1 APLQDSADTDGSIP
15 PTTVPDDAAPRKM
28 PVVAI
33 AGLVGVLLL
42 VGVAMYATN
51 ESPSDTALQKPPT
64 PAVAAPAVTAP
75 IVPAS
80 VVEPTAGTRAP
91 AAATE
96 TVPPK
101 TTRALVR
108 KEPVAAPPPVA
119 PPVEAAPTETIA
131 SALFVVEA
139 AEDLQVTCGTR
150 SNSGTTSAK
159 P

>member
-51 ESPSDTALQKPPT
+51 ESPADTALQKPPT

-80 VVEPTAGTRAP
+80 VVEPTATRAP
-91 AAATE
+91 AAASE

-119 PPVEAAPTETIA
+119 PPVEAAPTE
-131 SALFVVEA
+131 
-139 AEDLQVTCGTR
+139 
-150 SNSGTTSAK
+150 
-159 P
+159 